1 VQSPL
6 ILELIESLKV
16 LPGVGGKSAQRMA
29 YYLLERDQS
38 GAKHLATTI
47 LAALENIGHCQT
59 CRTLT
64 ELEVCPIC
72 SDDRRD
78 DTVVCVVETPADI
91 LSFESSGVFKGKY
104 HVLMGHLSP
113 IDGIGP
119 EELGLDVLEN
129 RLHEGVVN
137 ELIIATNPT
146 VEGEVTA
153 HYLQQIAKQNTVK
166 VTRLAQGIPFGAELE
181 YLDPGTL
188 TQAFLYRKEVDE

>member
-1 VQSPL
+1 
-6 ILELIESLKV
+6 
-16 LPGVGGKSAQRMA
+16 
-29 YYLLERDQS
+29 
-38 GAKHLATTI
+38 
-47 LAALENIGHCQT
+47 
-59 CRTLT
+59 
-64 ELEVCPIC
+64 
-72 SDDRRD
+72 
-78 DTVVCVVETPADI
+78 
-91 LSFESSGVFKGKY
+91 
-104 HVLMGHLSP
+104 MGHLSP